1 MFLLQALAEYVVD
14 HIWAFFAAVVSL
26 IGAAFLTYA
35 REQISTGT
43 EWTLSPLTR
52 LLPWNSTRNDNERES
67 DDPHRLHSEFSLV
80 DVFIFDAAGEKAVYR
95 KISRYRVLGQELLT
109 YQEGVTA
116 EGQVDE
122 FASMRGTI
130 LRTVAE
136 HGFYISTIAIGE
148 PLQPN
153 SHFLNVYR
161 AVLHRCFKSSQEHWT
176 QELAFPTEMLTLQI
190 HFPFDRPPQS
200 FTCEFIQ
207 GTETAPAQPAARL
220 VDLFGNKS
228 IVWDIEHPK
237 VGDIF
242 KLAWA
247 W

>member
-1 MFLLQALAEYVVD
+1 MFSLQALAGYVAD
-14 HIWAFFAAVVSL
+14 HVWAFFAAVVSL

-52 LLPWNSTRNDNERES
+52 ALPWNLKRNDKGGERGDS
-67 DDPHRLHSEFSLV
+67 HRLHSEFSLV
-80 DVFIFDAAGEKAVYR
+80 DIFILDALGERAIYR
-95 KISRYRVLGQELLT
+95 KISRYRVLGQEMQT

-116 EGQVDE
+116 EGRVDE

-130 LRTVAE
+130 LRTIAE
-136 HGFYISTIAIGE
+136 HGFYISTIALGE
-148 PLQPN
+148 SLKKN
-153 SHFLNVYR
+153 SHFVNIYR
-161 AVLHRCFKSSQEHWT
+161 AVLHHCFKNSQEHWT

-200 FTCEFIQ
+200 FTCEFMR
-207 GTETAPAQPAARL
+207 GTETGPLQPAARL
-220 VDLFGNKS
+220 VDLFGNRS
-228 IVWDIEHPK
+228 IVWEIEHPK

-242 KLAWA
+242 KLAWV

>member
-1 MFLLQALAEYVVD
+1 MFPLQALAGYVTD

-52 LLPWNSTRNDNERES
+52 LLPWNSPRKAKERGG
-67 DDPHRLHSEFSLV
+67 DDLHQLRSEFSLV
-80 DVFIFDAAGEKAVYR
+80 DIFIFNASGEKAVYR
-95 KISRYRVLGQELLT
+95 KISRFRVLGQELLA

-116 EGQVDE
+116 EGRADE

-136 HGFYISTIAIGE
+136 HGFYISTIALDE

-161 AVLHRCFKSSQEHWT
+161 AVLHHCFKSSQEHWT

-190 HFPFDRPPQS
+190 HFPFDRPPKS
-200 FTCEFIQ
+200 FTCEFIR
-207 GTETAPAQPAARL
+207 GTETSPAQPAARL